1 MTMFAHTRVALGLA
15 ALLGV
20 AALAGCQ
27 PGVPDTVKIGV
38 AQPLSGPL
46 KDLGQDMVDGTQMA
60 IDDINKEGHLKVNG
74 KPVKL
79 EMVTVDDKADAK
91 AGEAAARQLVEAG
104 VVAVIG
110 HLNSGVS
117 IAAAPIYAEKM
128 IPQLAI
134 STNPKYTKLDLPTTL
149 RLVAND
155 DLQSKA
161 MGSIANG
168 LPGEHVYAVVDDATP
183 YGKGLADT
191 AAAQLKGKT
200 IAVRTSLDDKTTD
213 FSKLIPQLKEK
224 NVDVFVTTLA
234 DFQVLALADQL
245 VAAGMKH
252 MQIVGSDTL
261 KTEGI
266 LKVNP
271 QIGTIYATS
280 PIIGAGE
287 FTGGKPFLEK
297 FRARF
302 KHEPVYAAHYAYD
315 AVHVL
320 AAAIKQA
327 KSVDG
332 AKLVP
337 ALKSVDALAP
347 VTSTMRFGPDGE
359 QRYGSVSV
367 YQLNR
372 GQWFLLTRSDVW

>member
-1 MTMFAHTRVALGLA
+1 MTIFAHTRIALGLLVLLGMA
-15 ALLGV
+15 ALS
-20 AALAGCQ
+20 GCH

-46 KDLGQDMVDGTQMA
+46 KDMGQDMVDGTKMA
-60 IDDINKEGHLKVNG
+60 IDEINKEGLKIDG
-74 KPVKL
+74 KLVKL
-79 EMVTVDDKADAK
+79 ELVTADDKAEAE
-91 AGEAAARQLVEAG
+91 AGKAAAKTLVEAG
-104 VVAVIG
+104 VTAVIG

-134 STNPKYTKLDLPTTL
+134 STNPKYTKLELPTTL

-161 MGSIANG
+161 MGSIANS
-168 LPGEHVYAVVDDATP
+168 LPGEHIYAVLDDATP

-200 IAVRTSLDDKTTD
+200 VAVRLSLDNKITD
-213 FSKLIPQLKEK
+213 FKAVIPQLLEK
-224 NVDVFVTTLA
+224 KVDVLVLTLT
-234 DFQVLALADQL
+234 DFQVVALADQL
-245 VAAGMKH
+245 VAAGAKN
-252 MQIVGSDTL
+252 MQIVGGDTI
-261 KTEGI
+261 KTEDM

-271 QIGTIYATS
+271 AIGTIYATS

-287 FTGGKPFLEK
+287 FTGGKAFLER
-297 FRARF
+297 FRTLY
-302 KHEPVYAAHYAYD
+302 KHEPIYAAHYAYD
-315 AVHVL
+315 AVWVL
-320 AAAIKQA
+320 CAAMKQA
-327 KSVDG
+327 KSADG

-337 ALKSVDALAP
+337 TLKTIDALAP
-347 VTSTMRFGPDGE
+347 VTSSMRFGADGE

-372 GQWFLLTRSDVW
+372 GAWFLLTRSDVW

>member
-1 MTMFAHTRVALGLA
+1 
-15 ALLGV
+15 
-20 AALAGCQ
+20 
-27 PGVPDTVKIGV
+27 VKIGV

-60 IDDINKEGHLKVNG
+60 IDDINKEGHFKIDG
-74 KPVKL
+74 KLVTLELVK
-79 EMVTVDDKADAK
+79 VDDKADAK
-91 AGEAAARQLVEAG
+91 AGEAAAKQLVEAG

-168 LPGEHVYAVVDDATP
+168 LPGEQVYAVVDDATP

-200 IAVRTSLDDKTTD
+200 VAVRTSLDDKTTD
-213 FSKLIPQLKEK
+213 FSALIPQLKEK
-224 NVDVFVTTLA
+224 KVDVFVTTLA

-280 PIIGAGE
+280 PIIGASE

-320 AAAIKQA
+320 AAAMKQA
-327 KSVDG
+327 KSVEG
-332 AKLVP
+332 AKLVQ
-337 ALKSVDALAP
+337 ALKTVDALAP
-347 VTSTMRFGPDGE
+347 VTSTMRFGADGE

>member
-1 MTMFAHTRVALGLA
+1 MTMFAHTRVALGL
-15 ALLGV
+15 LLLVGMAV
-20 AALAGCQ
+20 LAGCQ

-38 AQPLSGPL
+38 AQPLTGPL
-46 KDLGQDMVDGTQMA
+46 KELGQDMVDGTRMA
-60 IDDINKEGHLKVNG
+60 IDDINKEGLKIDG
-74 KPVKL
+74 KIVKL
-79 EMVTVDDKADAK
+79 ELVTADDKADVE
-91 AGEAAARQLVEAG
+91 AGKAAARTLVDAG

-134 STNPKYTKLDLPTTL
+134 STNPKYTQLELPTTL

-161 MGSIANG
+161 MGSIANS

-200 IAVRTSLDDKTTD
+200 IAIRTSLDDRTTD
-213 FSKLIPQLKEK
+213 FKALVSQLVEK
-224 NVDVFVTTLA
+224 KVDVFVTTLA
-234 DFQVLALADQL
+234 DFQVVALADQML
-245 VAAGMKH
+245 AAGMKN
-252 MQIVGSDTL
+252 MQIVGSDTI
-261 KTEGI
+261 KTEGM
-266 LKVNP
+266 LKANTAV
-271 QIGTIYATS
+271 GTIYATS

-287 FTGGKPFLEK
+287 FTGGKPFLN
-297 FRARF
+297 RYRTLH
-302 KHEPVYAAHYAYD
+302 KHEPIYAAHYAYD
-315 AVHVL
+315 AVWVL
-320 AAAIKQA
+320 SAAMKQA

-347 VTSTMRFGPDGE
+347 VTSSMRFGPDGE

-372 GQWFLLTRSDVW
+372 GSWFLLTRSDVW

>member
-1 MTMFAHTRVALGLA
+1 MTKFAHTRVALGLMV
-15 ALLGV
+15 LLGL

-60 IDDINKEGHLKVNG
+60 IDDINKEGLKING
-74 KPVKL
+74 KLVKL
-79 EMVTVDDKADAK
+79 ELVTADDKADEK
-91 AGEAAARQLVEAG
+91 AGEAAAKKLVEEG
-104 VVAVIG
+104 VIAVIG

-117 IAAAPIYAEKM
+117 MKAAPIYAEKS

-134 STNPKYTKLDLPTTL
+134 STKPEYTKLGHETTL
-149 RLVAND
+149 RLVASD
-155 DLQSKA
+155 ALQSKA

-168 LPGEHVYAVVDDATP
+168 LPGEHVYAVVDDNTP
-183 YGKGLADT
+183 YGKSLVES

-200 IAVRTSLDDKTTD
+200 VGVRASLDDKTTD
-213 FSKLIPQLKEK
+213 FSALIPQLKEK
-224 NVDVFVTTLA
+224 KVDVFLTTLA
-234 DFQVLALADQL
+234 DFQIVALADQL
-245 VAAGMKH
+245 VAAGLKH
-252 MQIVGSDTL
+252 MQIVGSDTI
-261 KTEGI
+261 KTEGM

-271 QIGTIYATS
+271 QIGTVYATS
-280 PIIGAGE
+280 PIIGASE

-302 KHEPVYAAHYAYD
+302 KHEPIYAAHYAYD
-315 AVHVL
+315 AVYVL
-320 AAAIKQA
+320 SAAIKQA
-327 KSVDG
+327 KSVEG

-347 VTSTMRFGPDGE
+347 VTSTMRFGADGE

>member
-1 MTMFAHTRVALGLA
+1 MTKFAHTRVALGLMV
-15 ALLGV
+15 LLGL

-60 IDDINKEGHLKVNG
+60 IDDINKEGHFKIDG
-74 KPVKL
+74 KLVTLELVK
-79 EMVTVDDKADAK
+79 VDDKADAK
-91 AGEAAARQLVEAG
+91 AGEAAAKQLVEAG

-200 IAVRTSLDDKTTD
+200 VAVRTSLDDKTTD
-213 FSKLIPQLKEK
+213 FSALIPQLKEK
-224 NVDVFVTTLA
+224 KVDVFVTTLA

-280 PIIGAGE
+280 PIIGASE

-320 AAAIKQA
+320 AAAMKQA
-327 KSVDG
+327 KSVEG
-332 AKLVP
+332 AKLVQ
-337 ALKSVDALAP
+337 ALKTVDALAP
-347 VTSTMRFGPDGE
+347 VTSTMRFGADGE

>member
-1 MTMFAHTRVALGLA
+1 MTKFAHTRVALGLMV
-15 ALLGV
+15 LLGL

-46 KDLGQDMVDGTQMA
+46 KELGQDMVDGTQMA
-60 IDDINKEGHLKVNG
+60 IDDINKEGLKIDG
-74 KPVKL
+74 KLVKL
-79 EMVTVDDKADAK
+79 ELVTADDKAEVEPAK
-91 AGEAAARQLVEAG
+91 AAAKALIDAG
-104 VVAVIG
+104 AVAVIG
-110 HLNSGVS
+110 HLNSGMS
-117 IAAAPIYAEKM
+117 MAAAPMYAEKS

-134 STNPKYTKLDLPTTL
+134 STKPEYTQMGHATTL
-149 RLVAND
+149 RLVASD
-155 DLQSKA
+155 ALQSKA
-161 MGSIANG
+161 MGSVANG
-168 LPGEHVYAVVDDATP
+168 LPGEHVYAVVDDNTP
-183 YGKGLADT
+183 YGKSLVEA
-191 AAAQLKGKT
+191 AAAQMKGKT
-200 IAVRTSLDDKTTD
+200 IGVRASLNETTTD
-213 FSKLIPQLKEK
+213 FKDLIAQLKEK
-224 NVDVFVTTLA
+224 KVTVFVTTLA
-234 DFQVLALADQL
+234 DYQVVALADQL

-252 MQIVGSDTL
+252 MQIVGSDTI
-261 KTEGI
+261 KTEGM

-280 PIIGAGE
+280 PIIGAAE

-302 KHEPVYAAHYAYD
+302 KHEPIYAAHYAYD
-315 AVHVL
+315 AVYVL
-320 AAAIKQA
+320 SAAIKQA
-327 KSVDG
+327 KSVEG